1 MLSIRGMAVSC
12 VRRVRWYFLHRY
24 STENTGAYST
34 FKRSR
39 LKPLSAQKLQTRRRS
54 VPVFFRN
61 LGFVKENRSFSPHF
75 PLFRDRCFVQPRAR
89 ARVPLPRLS
98 GKAP

>member
-1 MLSIRGMAVSC
+1 MMFYERSKSIRVMLKAFSEQLTL
-12 VRRVRWYFLHRY
+12 W
-24 STENTGAYST
+24 STDDTGAYSS

-61 LGFVKENRSFSPHF
+61 
-75 PLFRDRCFVQPRAR
+75 FRFC
-89 ARVPLPRLS
+89 
-98 GKAP
+98 